1 MASRDAIDKQDSG
14 ERNQILN
21 KIDLGFSVVFMLEA
35 ILKIIS
41 SGFIIGK
48 KTYLKDPWNVIDFV
62 IVVAATLD
70 ICFLL
75 VQAEND
81 DTLSA
86 LKSIRV
92 LRVLR
97 PLKAAK

>member
-1 MASRDAIDKQDSG
+1 M
-14 ERNQILN
+14 
-21 KIDLGFSVVFMLEA
+21 GFSVVFMLEA

-41 SGFIIGK
+41 SGFIFGK

-75 VQAEND
+75 VQAENS

-86 LKSIRV
+86 LKSMRI